1 MNRPLPPKTLDGFK
15 MRLRIGMGTCQGSF
29 CTGRMVE
36 VMSDALNIAPEKVLK
51 NLQGS
56 QIVKGRLK

>member
-1 MNRPLPPKTLDGFK
+1 

-29 CTGRMVE
+29 CTGKMVDIMSE
-36 VMSDALNIAPEKVLK
+36 VLNIKPEKVLK
-51 NLQGS
+51 NLEGS